1 MMCDNK
7 KIHNEVLSMRPIGY
21 WPCDEGEG
29 NVLRDLSES
38 GNDGSLY
45 NVLWENGLLNFSGL
59 FQWGVI
65 PNHKSYQKDAF
76 SIGGWIFIRN
86 PAIGG

>member
-1 MMCDNK
+1 MLCDNSA
-7 KIHNEVLSMRPIGY
+7 IHNAVLLMRPVGY
-21 WPCDEGEG
+21 WPCDDGEG
-29 NVLRDLSES
+29 KILKDLSIF

-45 NVLWENGLLNFSGL
+45 NVPWENGLLDFSGL

-76 SIGGWIFIRN
+76 VLVVGYLPVVR
-86 PAIGG
+86 